1 MGTFFLFGKYTPEA
15 LAKVSSA
22 RTEEVRKLVRDK
34 GGVVREVYAL
44 LGHQDL
50 VIIIDAVGIIE
61 AMEISIALS
70 RLTGINFSTCPALD
84 SSEFDRI
91 AG

>member
-1 MGTFFLFGKYTPEA
+1 VGTFFLFGKYTPDA
-15 LAKVSSA
+15 LARVSAA
-22 RTEEVRKLVRDK
+22 RTDEVRQLIREK

-44 LGHQDL
+44 LGQQDL
-50 VIIIDAVGIIE
+50 VIIIDAVGILE

-70 RLTGINFSTCPALD
+70 KVTGINFSTCPALAAE
-84 SSEFDRI
+84 EFDRI

>member
-1 MGTFFLFGKYTPEA
+1 MGTFFLFGKYTPDA
-15 LAKVSSA
+15 LAKVSAA
-22 RTEEVRKLVRDK
+22 RTDEVRKLIRAK

-44 LGHQDL
+44 LGQQDL
-50 VIIIDAVGIIE
+50 VIIIDAVGILE

-70 RLTGINFSTCPALD
+70 RVTGINFSTCPALEAAD
-84 SSEFDRI
+84 FDRI